1 MARTFD
7 LNAFIADV
15 TATLEREALLT
26 DLAEY
31 LCELLGDGEC
41 LAAFVRDP
49 EGELAGR
56 GFGDITP
63 GDVRDAR
70 RQLIEQRRALERSA
84 VVELISND
92 PVREIDFTA
101 AHYVLNHY

>member
-26 DLAEY
+26 DLSAY
-31 LCELLGDGEC
+31 LYDLLRDVEC

-56 GFGDITP
+56 GLAAITP
-63 GDVRDAR
+63 ADVRDAR
-70 RQLIEQRRALERSA
+70 RHLIERRGVRERGAVVQLISQ
-84 VVELISND
+84 D

-101 AHYVLNHY
+101 AHYVVGE